1 MVTSISGS
9 QYRLHNEAKCETMG
23 TLWRILEVNNSA
35 QRIFGEVTGF
45 SLLLT
50 ILHSFQSGGDSY
62 ECPIEDRIK
71 VFKYLMRVVT
81 AGVCDNA
88 VNRMKLH
95 TVILSQT
102 FNDLLSESGLI
113 CVEFE
118 RQVIQLLLELCLEMV
133 LPPYMNLEDAQSSS
147 SMESNSSSFHLITP
161 SGSFHPNKERVYN
174 AGAIRI
180 LIRLLLLFTPKVQLE
195 VLDIIEK
202 LARAGPFNQENLTSV
217 GVH

>member
-9 QYRLHNEAKCETMG
+9 QYGLHNEAKCETMG
-23 TLWRILEVNNSA
+23 TLWRILGVNNSA

-50 ILHSFQSGGDSY
+50 TLHSFQRGGDSY
-62 ECPIEDRIK
+62 QCPVEDRIK
-71 VFKYLMRVVT
+71 VFKYLMRVAT
-81 AGVCDNA
+81 AGVRDNA
-88 VNRMKLH
+88 LNRTKLH

-102 FNDLLSESGLI
+102 FSDLLSESGLI

-118 RQVIQLLLELCLEMV
+118 RKVIQLLLEVSLEMV
-133 LPPYMNLEDAQSSS
+133 LPPYFKLEDAPSSS
-147 SMESNSSSFHLITP
+147 SMENNASSFNLITP

-174 AGAIRI
+174 AGAIRV

-195 VLDIIEK
+195 VLGIIEK
-202 LARAGPFNQENLTSV
+202 LARAGPFNKENLTSV